1 MALGYFTIS
10 TELRL
15 IATKKYGKREQDKI
29 NSQEYKESEL
39 YHLLSII
46 IASACIPFEILYI
59 KHVLSSYSNHYGN
72 DLFVNENQSQL
83 R

>member
-1 MALGYFTIS
+1 M
-10 TELRL
+10 
-15 IATKKYGKREQDKI
+15 
-29 NSQEYKESEL
+29 

-72 DLFVNENQSQL
+72 DLLVEGSKIQKDTNFEDLLFPPLPKGHKQTINNSFTGSIDHE
-83 R
+83 